1 MRSSWIIALSAAVVG
16 AIFMSAIWWGWDWK
30 QAPAEP
36 PVISTP
42 ADEGTPEVR
51 LCLGLVS
58 MVDGASRARSAVIMK
73 DTAALRVAVYGIESA
88 YGDARL
94 AAEELA
100 GPSMDALTGAVEQLS
115 TGADNPSVMRQPGT
129 LTPGLNTVVTEASA
143 LAEQETC
150 VDRLAG

>member
-16 AIFMSAIWWGWDWK
+16 AVFMSAIWWGWDWK
-30 QAPAEP
+30 QAPPES

-58 MVDGASRARSAVIMK
+58 MVDGAARARSAVIMK
-73 DTAALRVAVYGIESA
+73 DAAALRVAVYGIESA
-88 YGDARL
+88 YDDTRQAGV
-94 AAEELA
+94 ELG
-100 GPSMDALTGAVEQLS
+100 GPSLDTLTGAVEELS
-115 TGADNPSVMRQPGT
+115 AAAANPSVMRQPGT
-129 LTPGLNTVVTEASA
+129 LTPGLDTVVTEASV
-143 LAEQETC
+143 LAERETC

>member
-1 MRSSWIIALSAAVVG
+1 MRASWIIGLTGAVIG
-16 AIFMSAIWWGWDWK
+16 AIVMSAIWWGWDWR
-30 QAPAEP
+30 QAPERPA
-36 PVISTP
+36 ISTP

-58 MVDGASRARSAVIMK
+58 MVDGAARSRSAIIVK

-88 YGDARL
+88 YDDARL
-94 AAEELA
+94 AASELG
-100 GPSMDALTGAVEQLS
+100 GPSLEALTGAVEQLG
-115 TGADNPSVMRQPGT
+115 TAAGNPSVMRQPET

-143 LAEQETC
+143 LAERETC